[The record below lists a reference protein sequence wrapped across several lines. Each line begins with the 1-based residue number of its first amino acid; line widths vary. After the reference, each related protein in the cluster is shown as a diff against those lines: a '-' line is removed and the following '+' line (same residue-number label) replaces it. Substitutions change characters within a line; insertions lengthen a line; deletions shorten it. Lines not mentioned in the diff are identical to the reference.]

1 MLPVVNQFYGYLRQG
16 KVMGGRCSGCGTVVF
31 PPQGLCFNCG
41 CIDFEWIPMS
51 GKGTLLF
58 AATGLHRMMGTQYLL
73 GTVRLEEG
81 PRVSGM
87 LLDDSFD
94 LSKPEKIWEYNKSD
108 IPVVMEV
115 VKNFE
120 GVEAVAFRIV
130 R

>member
-1 MLPVVNQFYGYLRQG
+1 VRPVVSLFYGYLRQG
-16 KVMGGRCSGCGTVVF
+16 KVMGARCAGCGTVAF
-31 PPQGLCFNCG
+31 PPQGLCPGCG
-41 CIDFEWIPMS
+41 SIDFEWISMS
-51 GKGTLLF
+51 GKGNLMF
-58 AATGLHRMMGTQYLL
+58 AATGLHRMMGTQYIL
-73 GTVRLEEG
+73 GTVKLEEG

-94 LSKPEKIWEYNKSD
+94 LSKPEKIWEYNNRD

-120 GVEAVAFRIV
+120 GVEAVAFRVV